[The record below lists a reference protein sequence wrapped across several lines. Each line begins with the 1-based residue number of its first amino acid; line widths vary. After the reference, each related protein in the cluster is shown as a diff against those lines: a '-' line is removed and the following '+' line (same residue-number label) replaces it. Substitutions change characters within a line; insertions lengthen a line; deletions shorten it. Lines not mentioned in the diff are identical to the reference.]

1 MHLSNFNHL
10 CHQKTK
16 YESRTDE
23 TILQSD
29 SSQLWTRNFVL
40 IALINLLVSATGKML
55 DGSFSFYVIELGGDN
70 FVVGLTAGLCAI
82 CSLIMRP
89 IAGWVLD
96 NISRK
101 LIFFIAVIGLIIIPF
116 FYMVFPILG
125 MTILLRCMSGI
136 CWSTAS
142 TSSNTNACDIIPRK
156 RFGEGMGFFGLT
168 NSLATA
174 IAPALGLL
182 IMEKC
187 GFNILFISCAAV
199 AIVVLLL
206 LTRLKFSPLPTKKKI
221 DSNRSIFSK
230 ILHLFN
236 KDAIPAA
243 IFIFLAAVP
252 SGAIYSFIA
261 LYASIE
267 GLGSGGLFF
276 TLQAIFTGVSRIFAG
291 KIADTKGEGPM
302 VYMSVVCFAINIIL
316 LVFGKTQLLFCISAC
331 LMGLGLGLCIPAMQ
345 TMAVRIVPP
354 ERRGSASSTFLCSWD
369 VAWAIGGILGGILVE
384 SAGYRAMFG
393 ILGVF
398 EILALLYYVIWGR
411 KSPSAFKVYQAAQ
424 QKKLNAGG

>member
-10 CHQKTK
+10 WHQKTK
-16 YESRTDE
+16 YESRAESPQQLDNNR
-23 TILQSD
+23 LN
-29 SSQLWTRNFVL
+29 QLWTRNFLL
-40 IALINLLVSATGKML
+40 IALINLLVSSTGKML
-55 DGSFSFYVIELGGDN
+55 DGSFSFYIIDLGGDN
-70 FVVGLTAGLCAI
+70 FTVGLTAGLCAV

-89 IAGWVLD
+89 LTGWFLD
-96 NISRK
+96 NVSRK
-101 LIFFIAVIGLIIIPF
+101 AIFFVAVIGLIIVPF
-116 FYMVFPILG
+116 LFMLFPILA
-125 MTILLRCMSGI
+125 MAMILRCLDGC
-136 CWSTAS
+136 CWSAAS

-156 RFGEGMGFFGLT
+156 RYGEGMGYFGLT

-174 IAPALGLL
+174 IAPAVGLF
-182 IMEKC
+182 IMEAA
-187 GFNILFISCAAV
+187 GFKPLFITCAGV

-206 LTRLKFSPLPTKKKI
+206 LSQLKFSALPPKQKVDTNRPLLYKI
-221 DSNRSIFSK
+221 A
-230 ILHLFN
+230 HLFN

-261 LYASIE
+261 LFAAEES
-267 GLGSGGLFF
+267 LGSGGLFF

-291 KIADTKGEGPM
+291 KIADKKGEGPM
-302 VYMSVVCFAINIIL
+302 VYMSVACFVINIIL
-316 LVFGKTQLLFCISAC
+316 LVVGHSQLLFCVSAC

-369 VAWAIGGILGGILVE
+369 VAWAIGGIIGGVLVDA
-384 SAGYRAMFG
+384 AGFRAMFA

-398 EILALLYYVIWGR
+398 EILALLYYVFWGR
-411 KSPSAFKVYQAAQ
+411 KAPSAFKVYQASLLH
-424 QKKLNAGG
+424 KK